1 MQELSS
7 IVILILCVYTVIGV
21 LDQISIQIGVYTPL
35 FAATFTGFLLGDIK
49 SGLFIGATLQLAT
62 LGVAT
67 YGGATVPDYLSGAII
82 GTSYAILSQ
91 RGAEYGIAIAVPI
104 GLLLTQLDILGRMT
118 NVIFQHKADRY
129 AEEGNYK
136 GVEMCNVL
144 GTLPWVLSRVI
155 PVFIGLFLIMFSIFF
170 YVDVFNYQSTNFEY
184 IFYSGATIL
193 TFIVPILTMRTIAE
207 ERKSGTEQLLL
218 TSPLSITKIVLGK
231 FISAILIVVITE
243 LFTFMY
249 FGILSFFGSPHIT
262 TALVT
267 LLGFLLLAMSYISFG
282 ILASSI
288 TENQIIAGVITIGF
302 FILTWFLP
310 NFSSIFNN
318 FSLINIFTKF
328 PSGQIDIAD
337 TITFITFTIT
347 CLLLTII
354 VMQRRKSV
362 R

>member
-1 MQELSS
+1 MWAVIKKEFKTYFLSP
-7 IVILILCVYTVIGV
+7 VGY
-21 LDQISIQIGVYTPL
+21 
-35 FAATFTGFLLGDIK
+35 
-49 SGLFIGATLQLAT
+49 
-62 LGVAT
+62 
-67 YGGATVPDYLSGAII
+67 
-82 GTSYAILSQ
+82 
-91 RGAEYGIAIAVPI
+91 
-104 GLLLTQLDILGRMT
+104 
-118 NVIFQHKADRY
+118 
-129 AEEGNYK
+129 
-136 GVEMCNVL
+136 
-144 GTLPWVLSRVI
+144 
-155 PVFIGLFLIMFSIFF
+155 VFIGLFLIMFSIFF
-170 YVDVFNYQSTNFEY
+170 YVDVFYYQSTNFEY

-231 FISAILIVVITE
+231 FISATLIVIITE